1 MISIIMNI
9 ARFAADPKN
18 TRILMFAGIL
28 LFALLFLRQCNATQ
42 RVKAQVKLE
51 QQDKQRIKNN
61 WEASS
66 DTLVQFKIK
75 NFTNRA
81 QILGYEL
88 TLEELETEHSRLL
101 ADFEIEKNKPP
112 KVIIKTEYIIR
123 EVIKEV
129 PVYVTIDS
137 NGVKQFEFNDS
148 INHNKNNWRTIS
160 GKIPFIID
168 TLGSKL
174 KVIPGNGN
182 FTVQFGMNLNLG
194 LFQDMDTK
202 KIMIKADS
210 DYPGIRFT
218 SIEGASILDNP
229 KNKKTLDSLKK
240 SFGLGVNIG
249 YGASFNNGNILAGPY
264 IGLGLGYHPKFLQW

>member
-1 MISIIMNI
+1 MISIITNI
-9 ARFAADPKN
+9 VRFAADPKN
-18 TRILMFAGIL
+18 TRMLMFAGIL
-28 LFALLFLRQCNATQ
+28 LFALLFLKQCNATQ
-42 RVKAQVKLE
+42 RAKAHVKLE

-61 WEASS
+61 WKASS

-75 NFTNRA
+75 DFTNRA

-101 ADFEIEKNKPP
+101 ADFEIERNKPP

-148 INHNKNNWRTIS
+148 VNHNKNNWRTIS

-168 TLGSKL
+168 TLGLKP

-182 FTVQFGMNLNLG
+182 FTIQFGMNLNLG
-194 LFQDMDTK
+194 LFQDKDTK
-202 KIMIKADS
+202 KIMIKVDS

-229 KNKKTLDSLKK
+229 KNKKALNSLKK